1 MEKRNMGFS
10 PTRNSKDSTVFGGI
24 IVLSDYYT
32 NPARIRYKRSPIAGR
47 ILSDRKFDIYCKRNI
62 ENNKTVKE
70 SPDRR
75 NFKYEL

>member
-1 MEKRNMGFS
+1 MEKRNVEIS
-10 PTRNSKDSTVFGGI
+10 PTRNIKDNNVFGGI

-32 NPARIRYKRSPIAGR
+32 NPARKRYKSSPIAGR
-47 ILSDRKFDIYCKRNI
+47 IISDRKFDIYCKRNI
-62 ENNKTVKE
+62 ENSKTVKE